1 MELLNEKINNT
12 IETVNNISNPPDIIN
27 LFMEMYEYINENL
40 LPILKLDN
48 DEWNLQA
55 LNIYIQTNEVI
66 CRKLYFTFNEYDK
79 KDRKRLNKRL
89 KILEYEIDKVCKMII
104 TFLIKNKFC
113 KSPLC
118 PAYYSNQL
126 INYRSNEMMCYYNK
140 LFPTKY

>member
-12 IETVNNISNPPDIIN
+12 FETLNNISNPLDIIN

-40 LPILKLDN
+40 PPILKLDN

-55 LNIYIQTNEVI
+55 LNIYRQTNEVI
-66 CRKLYFTFNEYDK
+66 VQHLFFTFNEYDK
-79 KDRKRLNKRL
+79 KDRKILNKRL
-89 KILEYEIDKVCKMII
+89 KILRYEIDKVCKMII

-113 KSPLC
+113 KSPIC
-118 PAYYSNQL
+118 PEYYSNQL